1 MKKQLIIQNLKNK
14 SNIDYYYYHNFW
26 NNILNLDFNINN
38 FTINYIVY
46 IVNSDFSWFT
56 KFYEK
61 IKNNFITDVFVERIT
76 FNKIEKQLFFSM
88 IFNKLFWLKLNNI
101 YFDKNDYLGLIDFLN
116 LNKLDINRIFLENMS
131 IQDDLLYLFNNLNWF
146 NNLSFINL
154 DNNLIT
160 YNGINNLVL
169 FLTLNYIDLEY
180 LSLVWNKISD
190 LNILN
195 QYLINSKN
203 IRILDLSG
211 NNILNIKLIIDFLY
225 KSKSIKE
232 LYIKNIFLSNHLLD
246 ELLLFF
252 SKNSNLDFFR
262 FSITKEQFF
271 YKEKFNSLDTN
282 TYFDIDLIS
291 NNKIYSTIYFKVL
304 NWRKIDNLD
313 NDYFYTLLS
322 DNLDNDF
329 YYIIKEKSLYLS
341 SWINLFLFDFNDYN
355 KIDFL
360 LTNYSFNYIYLEN
373 YKISNN
379 DFIFFINTILKNSNK
394 RYKINFVSIELN
406 YFQLEYL
413 INNFPKNIFY
423 IEVNLNK
430 ILTNRELYIMQM
442 LKNRSF
448 IFENMELY
456 SKIFR

>member
-1 MKKQLIIQNLKNK
+1 MKKQLVIQNIKNK

-46 IVNSDFSWFT
+46 IVNSDFSWFI
-56 KFYEK
+56 KFYEN
-61 IKNNFITDVFVERIT
+61 IKNYFITDIFIERVNLSEIQ
-76 FNKIEKQLFFSM
+76 KQLFFSM
-88 IFNKLFWLKLNNI
+88 VFNKLFWLKLNNVF
-101 YFDKNDYLGLIDFLN
+101 FDKNDYLWLVNLLN
-116 LNKLDINRIFLENMS
+116 LNKLDINRVFLENMS
-131 IQDDLLYLFNNLNWF
+131 IEDDFLHLFKNLNWF

-160 YNGINNLVL
+160 ENGIRNLVW
-169 FLTLNYIDLEY
+169 FLSLNNIDLEY

-190 LNILN
+190 LNTLN

-203 IRILDLSG
+203 IRILDLSW
-211 NNILNIKLIIDFLY
+211 NNILNIKLIIEFLY
-225 KSKSIKE
+225 KSKSIRE

-252 SKNSNLDFFR
+252 SKNNNLDFFR
-262 FSITKEQFF
+262 FSITKEQFL
-271 YKEKFNSLDTN
+271 YKEKFTSLCTN
-282 TYFDIDLIS
+282 TYFDIDLVN
-291 NNKIYSTIYFKVL
+291 NNKIYSTIYFKICD
-304 NWRKIDNLD
+304 WKKIDNLD
-313 NDYFYTLLS
+313 NDYFYILS
-322 DNLDNDF
+322 SNNINIDFDN
-329 YYIIKEKSLYLS
+329 IIKEKPIYLNG
-341 SWINLFLFDFNDYN
+341 WINLFLFDFNDYN

-373 YKISNN
+373 YKISDK
-379 DFIFFINTILKNSNK
+379 DFMFFINTILKNSNK
-394 RYKINFVSIELN
+394 KYKINFISIELN

-413 INNFPKNIFY
+413 INNFPENIFY

-430 ILTNRELYIMQM
+430 ILKNRELFIIKM
-442 LKNRSF
+442 LKNKAF

-456 SKIFR
+456 SKIFK